1 MKVFVIPK
9 GKCPGC
15 GFALDGAT
23 NVFEAARPRPGDAT
37 MCLHC
42 GIVSVFTADLRLR
55 VPTARELAALS
66 NDPRMQAMARA
77 HTKARGGT
85 KQ

>member
-15 GFALDGAT
+15 GLDLLGAT
-23 NVFEAARPRPGDAT
+23 NVFTKARPRPGDTT
-37 MCLHC
+37 MCLEC
-42 GIVSVFTADLRLR
+42 GIVSIFTADLRLR
-55 VPTARELAALS
+55 MPTTRELAALI